1 MTPLLASLGLLPLL
15 AMGSPWWEDYEQR
28 DSYRCDDR
36 GIVVVERNDSQASLI
51 AGRYRS
57 TLFREASDAP
67 GLRYRNDEMRLI
79 VRGDELTV
87 ERLPMRLT
95 CTRTDQG

>member
-1 MTPLLASLGLLPLL
+1 MTPLLASLGLLPFL
-15 AMGSPWWEDYEQR
+15 AMGSPWWENYDQR
-28 DSYRCDDR
+28 DSYRCNDKAT
-36 GIVVVERNDSQASLI
+36 VVVERNDSQASLI
-51 AGRYRS
+51 SGGYRS

-67 GLRYRNDEMRLI
+67 GLRFRNDEMRLI

-95 CTRTDQG
+95 CTRTDQV

>member
-1 MTPLLASLGLLPLL
+1 MTPFLAGLGLLPFL

-36 GIVVVERNDSQASLI
+36 GTVVVERNDSQASLI

-67 GLRYRNDEMRLI
+67 GLRYRNEEMRLI

-87 ERLPMRLT
+87 ERLPMRFT